1 MVLKTE
7 ESHDLLSKGW
17 KTRKGKDTT
26 VWVWRPEN
34 RGTRGNQQCKSEFT
48 TIKKKK
54 KKWPK
59 IRRAT
64 VWVQEELDISAQTEC
79 KFIFPRPFWQDLN
92 RLNNALPPWWGQYF
106 FLRPLVQILIS
117 LRDTLTKTPR
127 NNVYQLSENCLDKSI
142 WPKI

>member
-7 ESHDLLSKGW
+7 ESHDLLSQGW

-34 RGTRGNQQCKSEFT
+34 WGMRENQQCKSKSEF
-48 TIKKKK
+48 
-54 KKWPK
+54 KWPK
-59 IRRAT
+59 IRKVT

-79 KFIFPRPFWQDLN
+79 KFILPPPFCYLQDLN
-92 RLNNALPPWWGQYF
+92 RLDSALPPWRGHYF
-106 FLRPLVQILIS
+106 FLSPLVQMLIS
-117 LRDTLTKTPR
+117 LRDILTNTPR
-127 NNVYQLSENCLDKSI
+127 NNVYQLPGNCLDKSI